1 MNKNL
6 LYMPSLDELLASTG
20 SAGVLESSAPADIVR
35 PAEGEVITQQPQ
47 PQPATTGKA
56 PVEAPPTN
64 ADGSVDRSQMPGFD
78 LDDEVTGTPTPKP
91 AKGKAND
98 EADEDDDSIPEDDNT
113 TSDTFA
119 KDEDFGDRLK
129 DDKAKDK
136 GKKEDKT
143 TDKQESTPTA
153 RDYSGFT
160 EEEVTALKRT
170 SNSAFNYIAP
180 ILREHKTLKNEV
192 GTLKSQLIAAQKSPP
207 PEAFIDEYGY
217 TNRPDYLQ
225 AYQEKS
231 QAEEFINFYNQQL
244 IRLDST
250 GEFEGLQTGADGQSL
265 VRVPVKCKDDAEQA
279 HYRVLINDIIR
290 RQSLA
295 AMNAEQRAANVKANY
310 QYNVKQ
316 QRSVIEQIEKKA
328 FPTYVG
334 KEKDN
339 PHINTLLQTLGEFGQ
354 ANNPL
359 AKMLAYMYARVQE
372 VSTENAKLKKAST
385 PPPAPKDGQQEPET
399 IVSTNGKHVRQGVK
413 DPSSAALANST
424 GRPGK
429 NKKTFASDDELPG
442 RF

>member
-35 PAEGEVITQQPQ
+35 PSEGEISTQHVQST
-47 PQPATTGKA
+47 TTGKA
-56 PVEAPPTN
+56 PVETPPTN
-64 ADGSVDRSQMPGFD
+64 ADGSVDKSQMPGFD
-78 LDDEVTGTPTPKP
+78 LDDEVTGTPVPKP
-91 AKGKAND
+91 SKDKTKA
-98 EADEDDDSIPEDDNT
+98 EAEEDDSIPEDDNT
-113 TSDTFA
+113 SSDTFA

-136 GKKEDKT
+136 SKKEDKT
-143 TDKQESTPTA
+143 TDKPESTPTA

-192 GTLKSQLIAAQKSPP
+192 GTLKSQLVAAQKSPP

-217 TNRPDYLQ
+217 ANRPEYLQ

-265 VRVPVKCKDDAEQA
+265 VRVPIKCKDDAEQA
-279 HYRVLINDIIR
+279 HYRVMINDIIR
-290 RQSLA
+290 RQSLS
-295 AMNAEQRAANVKANY
+295 AMNAEQRAANIKTNY

-328 FPTYVG
+328 FPGYVG

-359 AKMLAYMYARVQE
+359 SKMLAYTYARLQE
-372 VSTENAKLKKAST
+372 VSIENAKLKKASA
-385 PPPAPKDGQQEPET
+385 PPPAPKEGQQETET
-399 IVSTNGKHVRQGVK
+399 VVSTNGKHVRQGVK